1 MLRSSTRPVDAV
13 EELRLRCWA
22 RRNYL
27 PIWERDSGLNP
38 IVLEEMAARD
48 QELSAMDPLDA
59 LASMIVPL
67 EPDALQFLHPA
78 HAELPAPNILRER
91 NAAPVYVEQYYF

>member
-1 MLRSSTRPVDAV
+1 
-13 EELRLRCWA
+13 
-22 RRNYL
+22 
-27 PIWERDSGLNP
+27 
-38 IVLEEMAARD
+38 
-48 QELSAMDPLDA
+48 MDPLDA